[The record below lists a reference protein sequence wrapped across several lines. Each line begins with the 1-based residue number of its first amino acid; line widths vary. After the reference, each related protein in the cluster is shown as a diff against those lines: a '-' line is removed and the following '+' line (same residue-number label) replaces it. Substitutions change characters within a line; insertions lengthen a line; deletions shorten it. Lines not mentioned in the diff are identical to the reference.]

1 MVVIQIPE
9 FTSKRTTEMAMLQ
22 KKIQLASRALSLTKI
37 ILKIK
42 MEHFEG
48 EKKKLGKKILSITIL
63 QEAGIFQDRCSFYK
77 K

>member
-1 MVVIQIPE
+1 
-9 FTSKRTTEMAMLQ
+9 MAMLQ

-48 EKKKLGKKILSITIL
+48 EKKKAWEKNIEHHNFTRSWNISGPMQFLQKIKLSL
-63 QEAGIFQDRCSFYK
+63 
-77 K
+77 